1 MPEKKILHIKFCKT
15 SLWGWKKEVK
25 KFTHNYLL
33 YVTKRLGK
41 NTKEYLSEM
50 EKSNNFQGKKWLE
63 KFDLFLIKITKKEI
77 EDQIKKW
84 IGFWGKK
91 GLEIRSKRDC
101 PIRFWSFTIKIVTTM
116 HTVVVSLQKQPQRIV
131 TDVAAAASSLA
142 TRHHQS

>member
-101 PIRFWSFTIKIVTTM
+101 PIQFWSFTIKIVTTM
-116 HTVVVSLQKQPQRIV
+116 CNARMKLQIPQLLFLQIHNHTFFQNVRSNFK
-131 TDVAAAASSLA
+131 
-142 TRHHQS
+142 

>member
-116 HTVVVSLQKQPQRIV
+116 NFIIALHCICNQSWN
-131 TDVAAAASSLA
+131 SSNKLDMIGY
-142 TRHHQS
+142 